1 MKAGES
7 DEEGREEEAHV
18 GPEGVIDDPPGEGQ
32 HGLLQPL
39 AEVLAVL
46 GEGPVGLEHHE
57 AAVHVLQ
64 EVELALQDAVGA
76 VREIEAGVEG
86 VAELVLDDG
95 GAGVDEP
102 GVGYHPELLHFAA
115 EEHAG
120 RRQQQRVHRVEAVHG
135 VEPLEEHGG
144 ARDDLLPQLELLA
157 QDLDEAAVEDHDL
170 GVLLLAEDGEVGG
183 PLPGQVRPVQ
193 HPLGAVRALPEVAG
207 HGVTYLTVFADH

>member
-7 DEEGREEEAHV
+7 DEEGREEEADV

-39 AEVLAVL
+39 SEVLAVL

-102 GVGYHPELLHFAA
+102 GVGDDTEFLDLAG
-115 EEHAG
+115 EEDTG
-120 RRQQQRVHRVEAVHG
+120 WCQ
-135 VEPLEEHGG
+135 
-144 ARDDLLPQLELLA
+144 
-157 QDLDEAAVEDHDL
+157 
-170 GVLLLAEDGEVGG
+170 
-183 PLPGQVRPVQ
+183 
-193 HPLGAVRALPEVAG
+193 
-207 HGVTYLTVFADH
+207 